1 MKDIAAIDIK
11 IIDIMQQFI
20 LNENHPITITII
32 LNKTENKPSFD
43 KNLENLHIF
52 LWIIFSYYIY

>member
-1 MKDIAAIDIK
+1 
-11 IIDIMQQFI
+11 MQQFI

-32 LNKTENKPSFD
+32 LNKIENKPSFD

-52 LWIIFSYYIY
+52 